1 MEKAKA
7 ELKHCE
13 KTGMSR
19 ETLIDSQKAVYV
31 TVMDDQYSDISSDE
45 EEFEDIIVD
54 DPRPEES
61 DEILSVDSSVLE
73 NMMRDEPVVT
83 TF

>member
-1 MEKAKA
+1 
-7 ELKHCE
+7 
-13 KTGMSR
+13 MSR

-45 EEFEDIIVD
+45 EEFEDMIVD
-54 DPRPEES
+54 DPRQEES

>member
-45 EEFEDIIVD
+45 EEFEDMIVD
-54 DPRPEES
+54 DPRQEES

-73 NMMRDEPVVT
+73 NMMRDEPEVT

>member
-1 MEKAKA
+1 
-7 ELKHCE
+7 
-13 KTGMSR
+13 MSR

-45 EEFEDIIVD
+45 EEFEDMIVD
-54 DPRPEES
+54 DPRQEES
-61 DEILSVDSSVLE
+61 DEILCVDSSVLE